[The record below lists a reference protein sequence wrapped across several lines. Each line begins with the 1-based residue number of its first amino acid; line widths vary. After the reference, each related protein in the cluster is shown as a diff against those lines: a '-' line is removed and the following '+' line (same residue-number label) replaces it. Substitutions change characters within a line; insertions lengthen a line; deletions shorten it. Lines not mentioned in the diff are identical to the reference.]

1 MNNNTDLFKLMVQKQ
16 SEWKKQYYENQKA
29 KRLIRIICNRR
40 YESKSHQTL
49 EQIHQELERLGFLEE
64 VILIEEKG
72 NKYYEPI

>member
-1 MNNNTDLFKLMVQKQ
+1 MNNTELFKLMVQKQ

-40 YESKSHQTL
+40 YESKSHHTL
-49 EQIHQELERLGFLEE
+49 EQIQKELERLGFLEE
-64 VILIEEKG
+64 VTLIEENG